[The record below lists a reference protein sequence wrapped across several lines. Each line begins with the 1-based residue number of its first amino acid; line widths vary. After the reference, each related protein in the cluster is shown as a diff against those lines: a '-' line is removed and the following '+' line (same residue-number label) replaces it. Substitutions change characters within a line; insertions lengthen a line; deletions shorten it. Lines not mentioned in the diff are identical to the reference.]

1 MKKILIALITFL
13 VVPLCT
19 HASVPYM
26 LGIDEQTKMEWDE
39 YRKYNK
45 LYVKV
50 FAQTYYKLVNKCPK
64 KEI

>member
-26 LGIDEQTKMEWDE
+26 LSIDEQTKMEWDE